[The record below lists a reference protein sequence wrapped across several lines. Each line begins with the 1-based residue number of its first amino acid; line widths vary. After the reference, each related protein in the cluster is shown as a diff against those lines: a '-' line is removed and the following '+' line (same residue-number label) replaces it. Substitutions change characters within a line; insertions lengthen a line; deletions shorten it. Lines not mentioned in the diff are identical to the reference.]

1 VISSIGISSQKK
13 NGKEKAF
20 MIPAEAFL
28 PESKNAFF
36 HYITTVIRSA
46 SIIFPIFNFPF
57 GSWRIIPATP
67 GFRQT
72 IHPAAAATPV

>member
-20 MIPAEAFL
+20 TIPAEAFL

-36 HYITTVIRSA
+36 HYILFANQLARRKLS
-46 SIIFPIFNFPF
+46 
-57 GSWRIIPATP
+57 
-67 GFRQT
+67 
-72 IHPAAAATPV
+72 